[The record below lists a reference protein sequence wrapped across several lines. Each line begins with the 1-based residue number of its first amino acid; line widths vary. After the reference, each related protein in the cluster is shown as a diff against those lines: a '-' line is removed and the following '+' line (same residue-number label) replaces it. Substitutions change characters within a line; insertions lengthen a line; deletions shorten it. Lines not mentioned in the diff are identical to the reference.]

1 MAGALSNLLKV
12 ILPKRRANDRGTAF
26 TNTFDPT
33 QTGNPLPAPTYREH
47 TQDLFTQRSAL
58 DNRALLS
65 ELFKH
70 DPDISAAVSAYLT
83 VADTEPCFFV
93 RDLEGNI
100 DREGHKLLE
109 QILMGL
115 TQRTDYSKGFLWKKS
130 LNTLAEEM
138 RYMLLLRGG
147 IGAELVLEKT
157 LLPKEIR
164 LVDLATIE
172 WYETEPGKFVPVQ
185 SPAAADTEISLDIP
199 TFYATWH
206 RRDPNSI
213 YSYSPFVSAINTV
226 AARQQVINDLYRV
239 MQLTGFP
246 RIQLKVI
253 EEVLQKNA
261 PADVKAD
268 AVKLRDWTRQQLQA
282 VANSF
287 AQVRADQPY
296 VHTDSVEV
304 SIMNDRKASVEL
316 NITSVIETLNAQN
329 QAALKTMA
337 TIIGRGTSGVNTAS
351 VEARIFS
358 MSSEELNDPIA
369 EIWGHL
375 FTMALRLHG
384 SESFV
389 EVKFKPV
396 ELRPELELE
405 PQKIIKQNRLL
416 ELLSLGL
423 ITDDDFHIE
432 MFGRIRPDNIPELS
446 GTGFMQPGSTNVDTD
461 SISPNSD
468 PLGRS
473 IAPSGSEAAKS
484 NSVKG
489 GRSN

>member
-1 MAGALSNLLKV
+1 M
-12 ILPKRRANDRGTAF
+12 
-26 TNTFDPT
+26 
-33 QTGNPLPAPTYREH
+33 
-47 TQDLFTQRSAL
+47 
-58 DNRALLS
+58 
-65 ELFKH
+65 
-70 DPDISAAVSAYLT
+70 
-83 VADTEPCFFV
+83 
-93 RDLEGNI
+93 
-100 DREGHKLLE
+100 
-109 QILMGL
+109 
-115 TQRTDYSKGFLWKKS
+115 
-130 LNTLAEEM
+130 
-138 RYMLLLRGG
+138 
-147 IGAELVLEKT
+147 
-157 LLPKEIR
+157 
-164 LVDLATIE
+164 
-172 WYETEPGKFVPVQ
+172 
-185 SPAAADTEISLDIP
+185 
-199 TFYATWH
+199 
-206 RRDPNSI
+206 
-213 YSYSPFVSAINTV
+213 
-226 AARQQVINDLYRV
+226 
-239 MQLTGFP
+239 
-246 RIQLKVI
+246 
-253 EEVLQKNA
+253 
-261 PADVKAD
+261 KAD